1 MKKKSILTHILL
13 PAVLSL
19 LLVIPL
25 TCVIFRTLAR
35 DFAYKEAEQNLTL
48 LQKNVLPLM
57 HTYFS
62 SEQEHQSPESVRL
75 FLLQLSELTKKTEN
89 KAEILVLSQDMNVIF
104 PHTETAAASVDPLA
118 ALIVDYIEEQTTE
131 FSTMTARLTNSG
143 SQYLIQIYRIPYRG
157 KQLKY
162 LITYCS
168 TEFIDQWVNTAV
180 SLVLA
185 GSSFIG
191 LLMIFIFYLCARGIT
206 QPLAQLAKTSAWIG
220 EGHFQTLDSP
230 FSIKELELLR
240 LSMNQMS
247 EQLRQNELQ
256 QQHFFQ
262 NVSHDLRTP
271 LMSISGYAQGI
282 EQGVFKDPIPAAS
295 TILEESSR
303 LSELVN
309 QLLTLSRI
317 ENISQ
322 TQKKKEPLALAPCLQ
337 SYIDR
342 YQCLA
347 RRHDLTLTVL
357 PFPQNLLVFGNK
369 ELLLQVVDNLL
380 SNALRYAR
388 REIILRIDLKNEDVL
403 LQVLDD
409 GDGISEQDL
418 PHLFDRC
425 YKGKG
430 GNFGIGLTI
439 AKTASERMQ
448 GSLTADNRPEGG
460 AIFTL
465 TLKQAQ
471 CSSPQKT

>member
-1 MKKKSILTHILL
+1 
-13 PAVLSL
+13 
-19 LLVIPL
+19 
-25 TCVIFRTLAR
+25 
-35 DFAYKEAEQNLTL
+35 
-48 LQKNVLPLM
+48 
-57 HTYFS
+57 
-62 SEQEHQSPESVRL
+62 
-75 FLLQLSELTKKTEN
+75 
-89 KAEILVLSQDMNVIF
+89 
-104 PHTETAAASVDPLA
+104 
-118 ALIVDYIEEQTTE
+118 
-131 FSTMTARLTNSG
+131 
-143 SQYLIQIYRIPYRG
+143 
-157 KQLKY
+157 
-162 LITYCS
+162 
-168 TEFIDQWVNTAV
+168 
-180 SLVLA
+180 
-185 GSSFIG
+185 
-191 LLMIFIFYLCARGIT
+191 
-206 QPLAQLAKTSAWIG
+206 
-220 EGHFQTLDSP
+220 
-230 FSIKELELLR
+230 
-240 LSMNQMS
+240 MNQMS

-347 RRHDLTLTVL
+347 RQHYLTLTVL
-357 PFPQNLLVFGNK
+357 PFSQNLLVFGNK